1 MTDETELALTQNW
14 LALTHEA
21 IWVYGL
27 IGARI
32 NSLAE
37 AAAEQV
43 AAHRATRDR
52 LSDRVTSLGGR
63 PVETKSAY
71 DVADPAG
78 SNDALTLARDLESRV
93 AATCVRL
100 VAVTTDDVRERAIR
114 GLRTAALAQ
123 LRWGGTPE
131 PFPGLD

>member
-1 MTDETELALTQNW
+1 MSDETELALTQNW

-32 NSLAE
+32 STLAE
-37 AAAEQV
+37 PAAQQV
-43 AAHRATRDR
+43 AAHRTARDR
-52 LSDRVTSLGGR
+52 LSDRVTSLDGR
-63 PVETKSAY
+63 PVETEAAY
-71 DVADPAG
+71 DVADPTRPE
-78 SNDALTLARDLESRV
+78 DARSLARDVESRI

-100 VAVTTDDVRERAIR
+100 VAVTTDDARERAIR
-114 GLRTAALAQ
+114 GLRTSALAQ
-123 LRWGGTPE
+123 LRWGGSPE